1 MERTQEIY
9 QHVRYGG
16 MKNSKYVFLNT
27 EFGLGRVREE
37 TLHHSVIFKINC
49 TCIIVMVMIFM

>member
-1 MERTQEIY
+1 MERTQKIY

-16 MKNSKYVFLNT
+16 MKNSKYVFLST
-27 EFGLGRVREE
+27 QFGVGGYEE

-49 TCIIVMVMIFM
+49 HLCSVKAVES